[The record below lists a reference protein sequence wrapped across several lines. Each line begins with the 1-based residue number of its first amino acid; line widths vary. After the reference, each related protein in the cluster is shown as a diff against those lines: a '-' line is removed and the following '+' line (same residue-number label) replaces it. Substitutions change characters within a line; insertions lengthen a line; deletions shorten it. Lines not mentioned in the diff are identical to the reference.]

1 MMRALCI
8 SKAVEYRDVVVAWL
22 VVEHMRVRESM
33 LIMMRLKNLNWEKI
47 R

>member
-1 MMRALCI
+1 VRAFCI

-22 VVEHMRVRESM
+22 VVENMGARESM
-33 LIMMRLKNLNWEKI
+33 LIKMRLRNLNWEKV